1 LSARSD
7 EEKTT
12 ASVSGNKNLQDRQ
25 EQAGQAEASARARE
39 TADKPRMSLA
49 SRITS
54 SYNRMLILCLS
65 LGLFIMLAAAA
76 FLDYYGLISDARP
89 TLDEIKGIRR
99 LEDMAAAVDRERE
112 ISLVLLDEDYNI
124 LASNFPEVRYV
135 SYFPVYFQTIGDRT
149 WMSISSRVD
158 LPGAQRVYLQ
168 VFFDVTNQLTK
179 LMFLGIA
186 GVLIFAVSLAVT
198 GLRGQLVTRKT
209 FGVID
214 EMISKASSI
223 SSQNLNLRLN
233 VSDATDELLEFALTF
248 NRMMDRIEKAYE
260 KQNQFVSDA
269 SHELRTPISVIQ
281 GYARM
286 LERWGKDDREILD
299 EAISAIKKESANMQD
314 LVEKL
319 LFIAR
324 NDQGMLLLVK
334 EHFDLSGMM
343 EELVKETRM
352 LNTGHEIKSSISPG
366 VTIYGDA
373 ARIKQALRIFADNA
387 LKFTSRDGT
396 VTFRLDREDGYAV
409 AVVEDTG
416 IGIPEKDLPLIFDRF
431 YRVDAARERHTGGHG
446 LGLSIARII
455 ILRHGGRIRVA
466 SREGEGTRFFIYLPV
481 GDGIGSQPREE

>member
-1 LSARSD
+1 MSTKSNENVRGR
-7 EEKTT
+7 E
-12 ASVSGNKNLQDRQ
+12 
-25 EQAGQAEASARARE
+25 AG
-39 TADKPRMSLA
+39 DKPRMSLA

-54 SYNRMLILCLS
+54 SYNRMFILCIS
-65 LGLFIMLAAAA
+65 TGLFIMLAVTA
-76 FLDYYGLISDARP
+76 FFDYSGLTRRAEP
-89 TLDEIKGIRR
+89 ALEGIRSLRR
-99 LEDMAAAVDRERE
+99 LEDMTAAVNQSQDQLL
-112 ISLVLLDEDYNI
+112 ILLDEDYNI
-124 LASNFPEVRYV
+124 LASSFPQVGTV
-135 SYFPVYFQTIGDRT
+135 SYFPVYFQTLGDRI
-149 WMSISSRVD
+149 WMSLSNRVD
-158 LPGAQRVYLQ
+158 LPGGQRVYLQ
-168 VFFDVTNQLTK
+168 AFFDVTTHLRK

-186 GVLIFAVSLAVT
+186 GILIFTVSITVI
-198 GLRGQLVTRKT
+198 GFRGHLVTRKT

-281 GYARM
+281 GYAGM

-299 EAISAIKKESANMQD
+299 EAISAIKKESVNMQD

-324 NDQGMLLLVK
+324 NDQGMLILVK

-343 EELVKETRM
+343 GELVKETGM
-352 LNTGHEIKSSISPG
+352 LNTGHEIKSFISPG
-366 VTIYGDA
+366 INIYGDA

-387 LKFTSRDGT
+387 LKFTPSDGT
-396 VTFRLDREDGYAV
+396 VTFRLDQEDGYAV

-416 IGIPEKDLPLIFDRF
+416 IGIPEKDLPHIFDRF
-431 YRVDAARERHTGGHG
+431 YRVDAARERQTGGHG

-455 ILRHGGRIRVA
+455 ILRHGGRIRIA
-466 SREGEGTRFFIYLPV
+466 SREGGGTRFFIYLPI
-481 GDGIGSQPREE
+481 GDDLGVQSPEE